1 MGINYSYFTCNNS
14 LNNTENNINN
24 NTNNTNYIYVNCDS
38 FIGNTF
44 SEYIPISSLVISI
57 IGLILNLL
65 LIKDFII
72 KRSFNSRKQSSM
84 KKLFTVLPVL
94 ECITSIYWIIS
105 STLFKKAEYI
115 CNKPIFCFILSITYY
130 VVYIFEFIF
139 INFILVNFRK
149 ISLNPL
155 EGILKPG
162 KNIKKYIIISLI
174 LTLLITGT
182 AIWFKVLGR
191 SVMNTC
197 FINTE
202 QSGKMGLIFLIPIF
216 FTLLVI
222 IQVIYDLKCRQ
233 MFEFD
238 KQVREAYKDNSLY
251 VLLFSLMHIPM
262 FVLIILTSIKDDIF
276 TDYDYILKNYT
287 ICTTLFTCSIPMII
301 GIIRNCKGFTKIKKI
316 KKMKR
321 KITQNFKMK
330 KSMLKLD
337 STFSKTLNE
346 SFLTPED
353 QFDWLEKHAMEYF
366 MRDILLGVAHC
377 INGGKQYGSKIS
389 FQEIINESESFVKHN
404 ICFENFKLNDPSV
417 NESEYLDV
425 NIIEYAP
432 KIFAYLRNL
441 EDIDIDGMTN
451 SFLPKNNKQGISES
465 QGKSGSFFISTD
477 DNQYMIKTLRVD
489 EFDLIRKTFLN
500 EYVQYLTKNKNSL
513 LCRIYGMYNIIMS
526 QGDEILIIVMR
537 NVIGEF
543 KNNIIAKY
551 DLKGSSKNRVSQF
564 DMANTDSSTMKDLN
578 FNEFEHGIMLSR
590 KNIIRFRKLIKY
602 DSTFL
607 KQMSLMDYS
616 LFLVKITLSK
626 EQANDLFGDKI
637 REKQDS
643 AFSELMIENSIK
655 PSATNM
661 NIDGTSLKM
670 NYENLN
676 VDELKPSNT
685 LKEKGIIYKNI
696 KYYKQFLFP
705 SLNPGSAYILA
716 IIDYFQIFNF
726 YKYVESGLKTK
737 FFSKKDKISCVDPR
751 TYSKRFIK
759 YFEQLTDIKHMLK
772 DGQKTEEI
780 KSKGCSINNEEE
792 EEEDEK
798 EKEEENDSL
807 SNEGLDIEKGE

>member
-174 LTLLITGT
+174 LTLLITGS

-233 MFEFD
+233 MFVFD

-287 ICTTLFTCSIPMII
+287 IYTTLFTCSIPMII
-301 GIIRNCKGFTKIKKI
+301 GIIRNYKGFTKIKK
-316 KKMKR
+316 
-321 KITQNFKMK
+321 
-330 KSMLKLD
+330 
-337 STFSKTLNE
+337 
-346 SFLTPED
+346 
-353 QFDWLEKHAMEYF
+353 
-366 MRDILLGVAHC
+366 
-377 INGGKQYGSKIS
+377 
-389 FQEIINESESFVKHN
+389 
-404 ICFENFKLNDPSV
+404 
-417 NESEYLDV
+417 
-425 NIIEYAP
+425 
-432 KIFAYLRNL
+432 
-441 EDIDIDGMTN
+441 
-451 SFLPKNNKQGISES
+451 
-465 QGKSGSFFISTD
+465 
-477 DNQYMIKTLRVD
+477 
-489 EFDLIRKTFLN
+489 
-500 EYVQYLTKNKNSL
+500 
-513 LCRIYGMYNIIMS
+513 
-526 QGDEILIIVMR
+526 
-537 NVIGEF
+537 
-543 KNNIIAKY
+543 
-551 DLKGSSKNRVSQF
+551 
-564 DMANTDSSTMKDLN
+564 
-578 FNEFEHGIMLSR
+578 
-590 KNIIRFRKLIKY
+590 
-602 DSTFL
+602 
-607 KQMSLMDYS
+607 
-616 LFLVKITLSK
+616 
-626 EQANDLFGDKI
+626 
-637 REKQDS
+637 
-643 AFSELMIENSIK
+643 
-655 PSATNM
+655 
-661 NIDGTSLKM
+661 
-670 NYENLN
+670 
-676 VDELKPSNT
+676 
-685 LKEKGIIYKNI
+685 
-696 KYYKQFLFP
+696 
-705 SLNPGSAYILA
+705 
-716 IIDYFQIFNF
+716 
-726 YKYVESGLKTK
+726 
-737 FFSKKDKISCVDPR
+737 
-751 TYSKRFIK
+751 
-759 YFEQLTDIKHMLK
+759 
-772 DGQKTEEI
+772 
-780 KSKGCSINNEEE
+780 
-792 EEEDEK
+792 
-798 EKEEENDSL
+798 
-807 SNEGLDIEKGE
+807 